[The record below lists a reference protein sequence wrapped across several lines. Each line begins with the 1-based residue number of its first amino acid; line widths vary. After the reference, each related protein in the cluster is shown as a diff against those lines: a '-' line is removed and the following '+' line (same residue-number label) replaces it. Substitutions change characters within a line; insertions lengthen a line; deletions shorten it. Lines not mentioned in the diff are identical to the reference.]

1 MKKFYW
7 FLIFLIALAAVTF
20 VSYYNVIKVGAT
32 LREHSVYIE
41 YVFYALCA
49 FLYFALLIDPL
60 FSILFSPQYSVS
72 RIATG
77 GKENFRMCVRLAKSL
92 IKSGALKDSE
102 REELV
107 EILKGKAAGKKDR
120 LVKKLYLIYNNTV
133 KKNLDEH
140 IKETA
145 KNTFYF
151 TALSQNGFL
160 DMLIVL
166 VNNFKMVK
174 KMVALCGFRPSFVR
188 VMKIYVNIFFSSL
201 VADGAENIN
210 LSSLLG
216 ASLGSG
222 LKIAINSIAN
232 GTINAFFMLRTGF
245 LAKEYLFTEEA
256 KKKKF
261 ELRKTAMAEAAV
273 YLPQIITSVV
283 TDPLK
288 SLSRLL
294 FKPAAEKKDEDGED
308 IIVDLNQKWVRKKP
322 KQP

>member
-20 VSYYNVIKVGAT
+20 VAYYNVVKVGVT
-32 LREHSVYIE
+32 LREHSVYLE
-41 YVFYALCA
+41 YLFYALCA

-60 FSILFSPQYSVS
+60 FSILLSPQYSVAKIAS
-72 RIATG
+72 GEGENYRI
-77 GKENFRMCVRLAKSL
+77 CLRLAKNL
-92 IKSGALKDSE
+92 LKNGELKEGD
-102 REELV
+102 REEL
-107 EILKGKAAGKKDR
+107 EQILKGDRGEKKDR
-120 LVKKLYLIYNNTV
+120 LAKKLFLVYNNTV
-133 KKNLDEH
+133 KKNLDEY
-140 IKETA
+140 IKEAA

-166 VNNFKMVK
+166 TNNFRLVK
-174 KMVALCGFRPSFVR
+174 KMVAMCGFRPSFVR

-201 VADGAENIN
+201 VADGAESIN
-210 LSSLLG
+210 LSSLFG

-222 LKIAINSIAN
+222 LKLALNSITN

-256 KKKKF
+256 KKKKL
-261 ELRKTAMAEAAV
+261 ELRKTAMAEAASN
-273 YLPQIITSVV
+273 LPHIITSVV

-294 FKPAAEKKDEDGED
+294 FKSGEDKKEEEGED
-308 IIVDLNQKWVRKKP
+308 IIVDLNQKWVKKKP
-322 KQP
+322 R